1 MRTDDDIVTRLG
13 VPLADRWW
21 LFIVRGLLAI
31 AFGILALVEPP
42 AALWAVV
49 MLFGI
54 WALVDGIDALAMAFG
69 RRRSWQLVVIGF
81 LGIAAGLIT
90 LFRPGITALGL
101 YALIAGWAIARGIVE
116 IVLAIELRREIR
128 GEGWM
133 IVAGVS
139 STFFGILLIALPA
152 AGVVALI
159 WLIAF
164 YAFWFGAMMLL
175 VGFRLREHRPR
186 KTPMVTTP
194 QPA

>member
-1 MRTDDDIVTRLG
+1 
-13 VPLADRWW
+13 
-21 LFIVRGLLAI
+21 
-31 AFGILALVEPP
+31 
-42 AALWAVV
+42 
-49 MLFGI
+49 
-54 WALVDGIDALAMAFG
+54 MAFG

-139 STFFGILLIALPA
+139 SIFFGILLIALPA